1 MYYKKNMKLFEE
13 MIKKIKY
20 KSIKMNKNLSC
31 FKKQISK

>member
-1 MYYKKNMKLFEE
+1 MYYKKNIILFEE
-13 MIKKIKY
+13 MIKNIRY